1 MSVHPAPRRR
11 ATATARHPAAAFRR
25 RLLPALALL
34 ALLVAMAPLSA
45 QQPPPPPDGGQRF
58 LLVVSGLGG
67 EDYYR
72 ELFHRWSLNLLDLA
86 HRRYGIPDEHTV
98 YLAADAVTG
107 ADGVSRKPDVLTAI
121 AHLNEASAP
130 GDRIIVTL
138 IGHGTAVGPH
148 AHFNLP
154 GPDLTPQEL
163 AQALEPLEDRRL
175 AVINTAPASAAF
187 LPALSGEQ
195 RVVITATANPAETQ
209 HTRFAGFFIEALAGE
224 DADADKDGAVSL
236 LEAFRFAQRGVERAF
251 ERDNRLATEHALLD
265 DDGDANGSPDP
276 GDDAADGE
284 LAQAYT
290 LAAPTLASA
299 PSASAEA
306 ALALQ
311 VEARRLVDRI
321 ERLKRDRSV
330 LGTQVYEQRLEALLV
345 ELALNRRA
353 YRRETEP

>member
-1 MSVHPAPRRR
+1 
-11 ATATARHPAAAFRR
+11 
-25 RLLPALALL
+25 
-34 ALLVAMAPLSA
+34 MAPLLLLTLLMAAAPVSA
-45 QQPPPPPDGGQRF
+45 QQPPPTPDEGRRF

-86 HRRYGIPDEHTV
+86 HRRYGIPDAHTV
-98 YLAADAVTG
+98 YLAADSVTG

-121 AHLNEASAP
+121 ANLNEASAP

-163 AQALEPLEDRRL
+163 AQALEPLQGRRL
-175 AVINTAPASAAF
+175 AVVNTAPASAAF
-187 LPALSGEQ
+187 LAALSGEQ

-209 HTRFAGFFIEALAGE
+209 HTRFAGFFIEALAGD
-224 DADADKDGAVSL
+224 DADADKDGVVSL
-236 LEAFRFAQRGVERAF
+236 LEAFRFARRGVERAF

-265 DDGDANGSPDP
+265 DNGDANGSPKP

-284 LAQAYT
+284 LAQGYT
-290 LAAPTLASA
+290 LAAPTLAGA

-306 ALALQ
+306 VLALQ

-330 LGTQVYEQRLEALLV
+330 LGTQTYEQRLEALLV

-353 YRRETEP
+353 YRRETTP